1 MFSKAFIPYG
11 GYYSS
16 PFVRWQ
22 GSISALHSLP
32 LGAATVKRWLAVK
45 GWDPAMFDYVNFGST
60 VAQPHSFYS
69 GPWAAALVG
78 AENTPGVWV
87 SQACSTSATCVYQA
101 SMAVEIGSASTVLN
115 FMADRTSN
123 GPHTVWPNPTG
134 PGGQVDQE
142 NWIMDNFASDP
153 WAGQA
158 MIQTAENVAAEV
170 GATREECDA
179 VALRR
184 YEQYMDG
191 MADDRA
197 FQKRY
202 MFPIEAQVSKKKT
215 ISVTEDEGITPTTAE
230 GLAKL
235 QPVLPGG
242 AHTFGAQ
249 THPADGNAAVIVTT
263 KDKASALAG
272 ADAPVVQVVSYG
284 YSRVKKGFMS
294 AAPVPAAAM
303 ALERAGMSVK
313 DMKAI
318 KTHNPFAANDAYF
331 SRLTGVDVMSLNNY
345 GCPLIYG
352 HPQGPTAGRC
362 LMELV
367 EELVILGGGSGL
379 FTGCAAG
386 DTGAAIVLTVS

>member
-1 MFSKAFIPYG
+1 MFTKAYIPYG

-32 LGAATVKRWLAVK
+32 LGAATTKRWLAAK
-45 GWDPAMFDYVNFGST
+45 GWDPAMFDYVNFGCT

-78 AENTPGVWV
+78 AENTPGVWI
-87 SQACSTSATCVYQA
+87 SQACSTSTTCVYQA
-101 SMAVEIGSASTVLN
+101 SMAVEIGSATTVLN

-123 GPHTVWPNPTG
+123 GPHTVWPNPGG
-134 PGGQVDQE
+134 PGGQVDVE

-153 WAGQA
+153 WVGQA
-158 MIQTAENVAAEV
+158 MIQTAENVSAEV

-179 VALRR
+179 VAVRR
-184 YEQYMDG
+184 YEQYLDS

-215 ISVTEDEGITPTTAE
+215 ITVTEDEGITPTTAE

-235 QPVLPGG
+235 APVLPGG
-242 AHTFGAQ
+242 THTFGAQ
-249 THPADGNAAVIVTT
+249 THPADGSAAVIVATRDT
-263 KDKASALAG
+263 ARALAG
-272 ADAPVVQVVSYG
+272 TDAPEVQMISYG
-284 YSRVKKGFMS
+284 FSRAKKGFMP

-303 ALERAGMSVK
+303 AVERAGLTLK

-318 KTHNPFAANDAYF
+318 KTHNPFAANDVYF
-331 SRLTGVDVMSLNNY
+331 SRQTGVDMMSLNNY
-345 GCPLIYG
+345 GSPLVFG
-352 HPQGPTAGRC
+352 HPQGPTAARC
-362 LMELV
+362 MMELI
-367 EELVILGGGSGL
+367 EEIAILGGGYGL

-386 DTGAAIVLTVS
+386 DTGAAVVLKVG